1 MQPLVFMGGTFDPV
15 HNGHLRTALE
25 LKQWLG
31 VDQVCLIPSGAPVHR
46 DEPGCTP
53 RQRLAMVQQAV
64 ADEPALCADPREIES
79 DAPSYSLLTLQAL
92 REERGP
98 VCPIIMTMGMDA
110 YQNLPGWHRWESLLE
125 YAHILV
131 LARPGYEGTDASEE
145 LQRFTR
151 RHQAADVNELL
162 TTPAGRV
169 FIQELTPLGI
179 SATQIRQQI
188 AQGQSPR
195 YLLPEPVWHYICQH
209 TLYGYHQ

>member
-1 MQPLVFMGGTFDPV
+1 MSPLVFMGGTFDPV

-53 RQRLAMVQQAV
+53 RQRLEMVQLAV
-64 ADEPALCADPREIES
+64 QDEPALTADAREIES

-92 REERGP
+92 RAERGAD
-98 VCPIIMTMGMDA
+98 CPIIMTMGMDA
-110 YQNLPGWHRWESLLE
+110 YQTLPGWYEWQSFLE

-131 LARPGYEGTDASEE
+131 LARPGYAGQDAPAGLLEY
-145 LQRFTR
+145 TR
-151 RHQAADVNELL
+151 RHQASAVGELL
-162 TTPAGRV
+162 QQPAGKV

-179 SATQIRQQI
+179 SATQVRQLI
-188 AQGQSPR
+188 AQGHSPR
-195 YLLPEPVWHYICQH
+195 YLMPEPVWHYIQLNK
-209 TLYGYHQ
+209 LYGYH

>member
-53 RQRLAMVQQAV
+53 RQRLAMVQLAV
-64 ADEPALCADPREIES
+64 QDEPALCADPREIES

-92 REERGP
+92 RRERGAD
-98 VCPIIMTMGMDA
+98 CPIIMTMGMDA
-110 YQNLPGWHRWESLLE
+110 YQTLPSWHQWESFLD

-131 LARPGYEGTDASEE
+131 LARPGYEGAEADPQ
-145 LQRFTR
+145 LLHFTR
-151 RHQAADVNELL
+151 EHQTSEVGELL
-162 TTPAGRV
+162 SRPAGRV
-169 FIQELTPLGI
+169 HIQELTPLGI
-179 SATQIRQQI
+179 SATQIRRLI

-195 YLLPEPVWHYICQH
+195 YLLPEPVWQYIQQH
-209 TLYGYHQ
+209 KLYGYH

>member
-53 RQRLAMVQQAV
+53 LQRLEMVQLAV
-64 ADEPALCADPREIES
+64 QDEPALCADPREIES

-92 REERGP
+92 RSERGSD
-98 VCPIIMTMGMDA
+98 CPIIMTMGMDA
-110 YQNLPGWHRWESLLE
+110 YQTLPSWHQWESFLD

-131 LARPGYEGTDASEE
+131 LARPGYEKTGADEQ
-145 LQRFTR
+145 LLRFTEA
-151 RHQAADVNELL
+151 HQASAVSELL
-162 TTPAGRV
+162 TRPSGRV
-169 FIQELTPLGI
+169 HIQELTPLGI
-179 SATQIRQQI
+179 SATQIRRLI
-188 AQGQSPR
+188 AQGHSPR
-195 YLLPEPVWHYICQH
+195 YLLPEPVWHYIQQH
-209 TLYGYHQ
+209 KLYGYF

>member
-53 RQRLAMVQQAV
+53 QQRLEMVQLAV
-64 ADEPALCADPREIES
+64 QDEPALAADAREIES
-79 DAPSYSLLTLQAL
+79 DDPSYSLLTLKAL
-92 REERGP
+92 RAERGAD
-98 VCPIIMTMGMDA
+98 CPIIMTMGMDA
-110 YQNLPGWHRWESLLE
+110 YQTLPSWHQWQSFLD

-131 LARPGYEGTDASEE
+131 LARPGYDGGDANAE
-145 LQRFTR
+145 LLDFTG
-151 RHQAADVNELL
+151 RHQAPAVDELL
-162 TTPAGRV
+162 KAPSGRV

-179 SATQIRQQI
+179 SATQIRQLI

-195 YLLPEPVWHYICQH
+195 YLMPEPVWHYIQYN
-209 TLYGYHQ
+209 TLYGYH

>member
-53 RQRLAMVQQAV
+53 RQRLEMVRLAV
-64 ADEPALCADPREIES
+64 QDEPALTADAREIES
-79 DAPSYSLLTLQAL
+79 DEPSYSLLTLQAL
-92 REERGP
+92 RAERGEA
-98 VCPIIMTMGMDA
+98 CPIVMTMGMDA
-110 YQNLPGWHRWESLLE
+110 YQTLPSWYQWQSFLD

-131 LARPGYEGTDASEE
+131 LARPGYEGQDATEE
-145 LQRFTR
+145 LLDFTR
-151 RHQAADVNELL
+151 RHQASAVNELL
-162 TTPAGRV
+162 DMPSGRV

-179 SATQIRQQI
+179 SATQIRHLV

-195 YLLPEPVWHYICQH
+195 YLMPEPVWHYIQQNS
-209 TLYGYHQ
+209 LYGFH

>member
-1 MQPLVFMGGTFDPV
+1 MQPLVFMGGTFDPI

-25 LKQWLG
+25 LQQWLG

-53 RQRLAMVQQAV
+53 RQRLEMVQLAV
-64 ADEPALCADPREIES
+64 EGEPALSADPREIES

-92 REERGP
+92 RRERGP
-98 VCPIIMTMGMDA
+98 ECPIIMTMGMDA
-110 YQNLPGWHRWESLLE
+110 YQNLPSWHRWDSLLD

-131 LARPGYEGTDASEE
+131 LARPGYDGSDADDA
-145 LQRFTR
+145 LLHLTR
-151 RHQAADVNELL
+151 QHQANAVSELL
-162 TTPAGRV
+162 TAPAGRV

-179 SATQIRQQI
+179 SATQIRHLV

-195 YLLPEPVWHYICQH
+195 YLLPEPVWHYIRQH
-209 TLYGYHQ
+209 TLYGYH